1 MKICPACRGG
11 CQCTPGTSTT
21 SVPFS
26 KGGRD
31 HRQKKCLSAHW
42 HVGACG
48 QLGDRALVQN
58 QALQPCGRQ
67 GHQSVT
73 WSRYLQIHW
82 CDILRNKC
90 PSESSLCFVSI
101 QGEKNVSDDILTC
114 SKESCSPERGDIPPE
129 TTLWTEGGPIS
140 DLKKKSC
147 NSTPLALSVPAK
159 IWGKNNIWFYQISV
173 WPSRYH
179 TTQCLYLSDPE
190 KLLQHVIVHQ
200 NEGGNGLP
208 GHADS
213 PDAENPAFCVNGSCK
228 R

>member
-1 MKICPACRGG
+1 MNLNSSAESVHFGCICTAQAFVFLSGCGMKICPACRGG

-129 TTLWTEGGPIS
+129 THIMNWRRTNQWF
-140 DLKKKSC
+140 KKK
-147 NSTPLALSVPAK
+147 
-159 IWGKNNIWFYQISV
+159 
-173 WPSRYH
+173 
-179 TTQCLYLSDPE
+179 
-190 KLLQHVIVHQ
+190 KL
-200 NEGGNGLP
+200 
-208 GHADS
+208 
-213 PDAENPAFCVNGSCK
+213 
-228 R
+228 